1 MSETFVLSFF
11 QEAITVAVILVGPP
25 LLASLIIGSLISL
38 FQSATQIQEATLTFV
53 PKIIVVG
60 LVVAILGSWMLEKL
74 LSYTSRVFT
83 SLPELVR

>member
-1 MSETFVLSFF
+1 MTETFVLSFF